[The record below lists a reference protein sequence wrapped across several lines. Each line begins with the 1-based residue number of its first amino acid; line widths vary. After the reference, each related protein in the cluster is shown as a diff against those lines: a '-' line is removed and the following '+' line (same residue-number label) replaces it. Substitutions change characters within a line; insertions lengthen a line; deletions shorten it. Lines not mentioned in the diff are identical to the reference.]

1 MENAFAMEIMSLPN
15 LLTMTVMLT
24 YPHCS
29 ILVMKVVSKFRIL
42 VKKRRTLDSVLKF
55 PNLFLSGGNSA
66 ESLSVWREGMD
77 DDAMVPL
84 SKVPTWLNPL
94 IKTSDGGVLTKLGD

>member
-1 MENAFAMEIMSLPN
+1 MAKVCATERMSRPN
-15 LLTMTVMLT
+15 WLTMTVMLT

-55 PNLFLSGGNSA
+55 PNLFLSVGNSA
-66 ESLSVWREGMD
+66 ESLSVRREGMD

-84 SKVPTWLNPL
+84 SDVPTWLNPS
-94 IKTSDGGVLTKLGD
+94 IKTSDGGVLAESGI